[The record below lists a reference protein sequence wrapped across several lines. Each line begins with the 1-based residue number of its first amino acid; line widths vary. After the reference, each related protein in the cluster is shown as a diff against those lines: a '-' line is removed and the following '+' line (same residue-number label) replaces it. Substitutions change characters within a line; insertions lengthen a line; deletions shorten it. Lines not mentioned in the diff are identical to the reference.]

1 MGFWSR
7 KSSPPPLRHRE
18 GVKSKHYNPAP
29 KNAASSSASPPKS
42 KSKATLKP
50 TSQEKP
56 KEKPKEKSKSSPRR
70 GRIIVHFVRHA
81 EAYNNLH
88 TPHSRTLTDPL
99 LTPLGKS
106 QCHTLLTQLTRLKP
120 VRILCSPLRR
130 TLQTALLSLPSQTRI
145 PITVDPLLR
154 EYGSV
159 PNCTGSPIKE
169 LRRRHANVGMVVDF
183 EGVQE
188 GWERNRERD
197 GMWVDGRW
205 RRSRE
210 QRERGRRVLERL
222 WEVGWEGVQQGKGDV
237 EILVISHGE
246 FLHGLTGNYW
256 HNADIISLTMI
267 KSSRGYEFIDP
278 PLRYAYH

>member
-1 MGFWSR
+1 M
-7 KSSPPPLRHRE
+7 
-18 GVKSKHYNPAP
+18 
-29 KNAASSSASPPKS
+29 
-42 KSKATLKP
+42 
-50 TSQEKP
+50 
-56 KEKPKEKSKSSPRR
+56 
-70 GRIIVHFVRHA
+70 
-81 EAYNNLH
+81 
-88 TPHSRTLTDPL
+88 
-99 LTPLGKS
+99 
-106 QCHTLLTQLTRLKP
+106 
-120 VRILCSPLRR
+120 
-130 TLQTALLSLPSQTRI
+130 
-145 PITVDPLLR
+145 
-154 EYGSV
+154 
-159 PNCTGSPIKE
+159 
-169 LRRRHANVGMVVDF
+169 GMVVDF

-222 WEVGWEGVQQGKGDV
+222 WEVGREGVQQGKGDV